1 MPGFVEQETFEA
13 FAAGAVPSLVR
24 AAYLYTGSQ
33 AAAED
38 LVQDVLEAVYRG
50 WGRVRADPYGYARA
64 ALANRAANRRR
75 WQSRHPE
82 VPLPSDLDPPTPSE
96 GDRVDDAEL
105 LVGALAKLP
114 ARQRAVLVC
123 RFFEDRT
130 VEETARVLGI
140 STGSVKSH
148 TSRAMARLRVELRVG
163 GSPMA
168 HESGG
173 GTHHA

>member
-1 MPGFVEQETFEA
+1 MEQDTFEA
-13 FAAGAVPSLVR
+13 FASGAVPSLLR

-50 WGRVRADPYGYARA
+50 WGRVRDDPYGYARA
-64 ALANRAANRRR
+64 ALANRAANRWR
-75 WQSRHPE
+75 WRSRHPE
-82 VPLPSDLDPPTPSE
+82 VPLPADLDPPASAE
-96 GDRVDDAEL
+96 AERVDDAEL
-105 LVGALAKLP
+105 LIRALAKLP

-148 TSRAMARLRVELRVG
+148 TSRAMARLRVEFAAD

-168 HESGG
+168 HEAGG

>member
-1 MPGFVEQETFEA
+1 MEQDTFEA
-13 FAAGAVPSLVR
+13 FAAGAMPSLLR

-33 AAAED
+33 GAAED

-50 WGRVRADPYGYARA
+50 WERVRDDPYGYARA
-64 ALANRAANRRR
+64 ALANRAANRWR
-75 WQSRHPE
+75 WRSRHPE
-82 VPLPSDLDPPTPSE
+82 VALPADLDPPARADSA
-96 GDRVDDAEL
+96 RVDDAQL
-105 LVGALAKLP
+105 LLGALAKLP

-148 TSRAMARLRVELRVG
+148 TSRAMARLRADLNVD
-163 GSPMA
+163 GSSMPPQA
-168 HESGG
+168 AE
-173 GTHHA
+173 GTRHA